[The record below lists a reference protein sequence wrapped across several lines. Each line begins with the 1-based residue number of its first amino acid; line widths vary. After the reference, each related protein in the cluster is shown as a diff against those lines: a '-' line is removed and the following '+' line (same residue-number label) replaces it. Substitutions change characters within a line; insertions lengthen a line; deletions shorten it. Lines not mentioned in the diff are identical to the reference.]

1 MRILRLMS
9 RGTFGT
15 KEKCEI
21 HVWARVFEV
30 TSGAPNEKKIGERLR
45 MQFSSFSYP
54 FMAF

>member
-9 RGTFGT
+9 RGSFGT

-30 TSGAPNEKKIGERLR
+30 ISSLLEYTSDGSKFLAQIFLS
-45 MQFSSFSYP
+45 SSF
-54 FMAF
+54 FI